1 MRKECVNKKVI
12 IMLSF
17 LSDLPD
23 LVLVILGF
31 IFLIFGGESV
41 VQGAITIARKMNV
54 SPLLIGFT
62 IVAVGTSLPELA
74 VTLNAVSSNSQDLVD
89 LAVGGVLGSNVA
101 NVMLVLGTAAMLGA
115 CDKPGVG
122 IKKDAMAVIMASIIL
137 LVTVLMG
144 EVTQIIGI
152 LMVVALISYYAYSY
166 NYSKKLGL
174 DEELEETWMGE
185 NMLLA
190 MMVTILGGAMIV
202 LGAES
207 LIEGSKGIADSFGIS
222 ESIVGLSVIALGTS
236 LPELAVTMV
245 AALRGHKGVAIGN
258 VLGSNVIN
266 ILGILGIS
274 SAYAGGITVSE
285 EFAGRDIW
293 IVMVTSGLVAIMLL
307 NERKITKTLGVTM
320 VIGYLSYMVLLYTL

>member
-1 MRKECVNKKVI
+1 MMNFL
-12 IMLSF
+12 LS
-17 LSDLPD
+17 LPD

-74 VTLNAVSSNSQDLVD
+74 VTINAVSSNSQELVD

-101 NVMLVLGTAAMLGA
+101 NIMLVLGTAAMLGA
-115 CDKPGVG
+115 CDKPGVE
-122 IKKDAMAVIMASIIL
+122 IKKDAIAVIMASIIL
-137 LVTVLMG
+137 LVTVVRG
-144 EVTQIIGI
+144 EITQIVGI
-152 LMVVALISYYAYSY
+152 LMIIALISYYVFSY

-185 NMLLA
+185 NLLLA
-190 MMVTILGGAMIV
+190 MMITILGGAMIV
-202 LGAES
+202 LGAEL
-207 LIEGSKGIADSFGIS
+207 LIEGSVGIADSFGIS

-236 LPELAVTMV
+236 LPELAVTMI

-274 SAYAGGITVSE
+274 SAYAGGILVSE

-293 IVMVTSGLVAIMLL
+293 VVLVTSGLIAAMLL
-307 NERKITKTLGVTM
+307 NERKITKTLGVVM
-320 VIGYLSYMVLLYTL
+320 VIGYLSYMTLLYTI

>member
-1 MRKECVNKKVI
+1 
-12 IMLSF
+12 MLSF

-74 VTLNAVSSNSQDLVD
+74 VTLNAVSSNSEELVD

-137 LVTVLMG
+137 LFTVLMG

-274 SAYAGGITVSE
+274 SAYAGGITISE

-293 IVMVTSGLVAIMLL
+293 IVMITSGLVAVMLL
-307 NERKITKTLGVTM
+307 NERKITKTLGMTM

>member
-1 MRKECVNKKVI
+1 MMN
-12 IMLSF
+12 F
-17 LSDLPD
+17 LTDLPD

-236 LPELAVTMV
+236 LPELALTMV

-274 SAYAGGITVSE
+274 SAYAGGIIVSE

-293 IVMVTSGLVAIMLL
+293 IVMITSGLVAIMLL

>member
-1 MRKECVNKKVI
+1 
-12 IMLSF
+12 MLSF

-74 VTLNAVSSNSQDLVD
+74 VTLNAVSSNNQDLVD

-122 IKKDAMAVIMASIIL
+122 IKKDALAVIMASIIL
-137 LVTVLMG
+137 LFTVLMG

-152 LMVVALISYYAYSY
+152 LMVIALISYYAYSY

-190 MMVTILGGAMIV
+190 MIVTILGGAMIV
-202 LGAES
+202 LGAEL

-274 SAYAGGITVSE
+274 SAYAGGIIVSE

-293 IVMVTSGLVAIMLL
+293 IVMITSGLVAMMLL
-307 NERKITKTLGVTM
+307 NERKITKTLGATM

>member
-1 MRKECVNKKVI
+1 
-12 IMLSF
+12 MLSF

-74 VTLNAVSSNSQDLVD
+74 VTLNAVSSNNQDLVD

-122 IKKDAMAVIMASIIL
+122 IKKDAMAVIMASMIL
-137 LVTVLMG
+137 LFTVLMG

-152 LMVVALISYYAYSY
+152 LMVISLISYYAYSY

-202 LGAES
+202 LGAEL

-274 SAYAGGITVSE
+274 STYAGEIIVSE

-293 IVMVTSGLVAIMLL
+293 IVMITSGLVAVMLL
-307 NERKITKTLGVTM
+307 NERNITKSLGMTM
-320 VIGYLSYMVLLYTL
+320 VIGYLSYMVLLYM

>member
-1 MRKECVNKKVI
+1 
-12 IMLSF
+12 MLSF

-74 VTLNAVSSNSQDLVD
+74 VTLNAVSSNNQDLVD

-122 IKKDAMAVIMASIIL
+122 IKKDALAVIMASIIL
-137 LVTVLMG
+137 LFTVLMG

-152 LMVVALISYYAYSY
+152 LMVIALISYYAYSY

-174 DEELEETWMGE
+174 DEELEETWIGE

-190 MMVTILGGAMIV
+190 MIVTILGGAMIV
-202 LGAES
+202 LGAEL

-236 LPELAVTMV
+236 LPELAVTMI

-274 SAYAGGITVSE
+274 STYAGGIIVSE

-293 IVMVTSGLVAIMLL
+293 IVMITSGLVAIMLL

-320 VIGYLSYMVLLYTL
+320 VVGYLSYMVLLYT

>member
-1 MRKECVNKKVI
+1 
-12 IMLSF
+12 MLSF

-115 CDKPGVG
+115 CDKPGVA

>member
-1 MRKECVNKKVI
+1 MMNFL
-12 IMLSF
+12 LS
-17 LSDLPD
+17 LPD

-62 IVAVGTSLPELA
+62 IVAIGTSLPELA
-74 VTLNAVSSNSQDLVD
+74 VTINAVSSNSQELVD

-115 CDKPGVG
+115 CEKPGVE
-122 IKKDAMAVIMASIIL
+122 IKKDAIAVIMASIIL
-137 LVTVLMG
+137 LVTVVMG
-144 EVTQIIGI
+144 EITQIVGI
-152 LMVVALISYYAYSY
+152 LMIIALISYYIYSY

-185 NMLLA
+185 NLLLA
-190 MMVTILGGAMIV
+190 MIITILGGAMIV
-202 LGAES
+202 LGAEL
-207 LIEGSKGIADSFGIS
+207 LIEGSVGIADSFGIS

-236 LPELAVTMV
+236 LPELAVTMI

-274 SAYAGGITVSE
+274 SAYAGGILVSE

-293 IVMVTSGLVAIMLL
+293 VVLVTSGLVATMLL
-307 NERKITKTLGVTM
+307 NERKITKTLGVIM
-320 VIGYLSYMVLLYTL
+320 VIGYLSYMTLLYTI

>member
-1 MRKECVNKKVI
+1 
-12 IMLSF
+12 MLSF

-74 VTLNAVSSNSQDLVD
+74 VTLNAVSSNNQDLVD

-137 LVTVLMG
+137 LFTVLMG

-152 LMVVALISYYAYSY
+152 LMVIALISYYAYSY

-190 MMVTILGGAMIV
+190 MMVTILGGVMIV

-274 SAYAGGITVSE
+274 SAYAGGITISE

-293 IVMVTSGLVAIMLL
+293 VVMITSGLVAVMLL
-307 NERKITKTLGVTM
+307 NERKITKTLGMTM

>member
-1 MRKECVNKKVI
+1 
-12 IMLSF
+12 MLSF

-74 VTLNAVSSNSQDLVD
+74 VTLNAVSSNNQDLVD

-137 LVTVLMG
+137 LFTVLMG

-152 LMVVALISYYAYSY
+152 LMVIALISYYAYSY

-174 DEELEETWMGE
+174 DEELEETWIGE

-202 LGAES
+202 MGAEL

-274 SAYAGGITVSE
+274 STYAGEIIVSE

-293 IVMVTSGLVAIMLL
+293 IVMITSGLVAVMLL
-307 NERKITKTLGVTM
+307 NERKITKSLGMTM
-320 VIGYLSYMVLLYTL
+320 VIGYLSYMVLLYT

>member
-1 MRKECVNKKVI
+1 MNFL
-12 IMLSF
+12 LS
-17 LSDLPD
+17 LPD

-62 IVAVGTSLPELA
+62 IVAIGTSLPELA
-74 VTLNAVSSNSQDLVD
+74 VTINAVSSNSQELVD

-115 CDKPGVG
+115 CEKPGVE
-122 IKKDAMAVIMASIIL
+122 IKKDAIAVIMASIIL
-137 LVTVLMG
+137 LVTVVMG
-144 EVTQIIGI
+144 EITQIVGI
-152 LMVVALISYYAYSY
+152 LMIIALISYYIYSY

-185 NMLLA
+185 NLLLA
-190 MMVTILGGAMIV
+190 MMITILGGAMIV
-202 LGAES
+202 LGAEL
-207 LIEGSKGIADSFGIS
+207 LIEGSVGIADSFGIS

-236 LPELAVTMV
+236 LPELAVTMI

-274 SAYAGGITVSE
+274 SAYAGGILVSE

-293 IVMVTSGLVAIMLL
+293 VVLVTSGLVAAMLL
-307 NERKITKTLGVTM
+307 NERKITKTLGVIM
-320 VIGYLSYMVLLYTL
+320 VIGYLSYMTLLYTI

>member
-1 MRKECVNKKVI
+1 
-12 IMLSF
+12 MLSF

-74 VTLNAVSSNSQDLVD
+74 VTLNAVSSNNQDLVD

-144 EVTQIIGI
+144 KVTQIIGI
-152 LMVVALISYYAYSY
+152 FMVIALISYYVYSY

-174 DEELEETWMGE
+174 DEELEETWIGE

-202 LGAES
+202 MGAEL

-274 SAYAGGITVSE
+274 STYAGEIIVSE

-293 IVMVTSGLVAIMLL
+293 IVMITSGLVAVMLL
-307 NERKITKTLGVTM
+307 NERKITKSLGMTM
-320 VIGYLSYMVLLYTL
+320 VIGYLSYMVLLYM

>member
-1 MRKECVNKKVI
+1 
-12 IMLSF
+12 MLSF

-74 VTLNAVSSNSQDLVD
+74 VTLNAVSSNSEDLVN

-274 SAYAGGITVSE
+274 SAYAGGITISE

-293 IVMVTSGLVAIMLL
+293 IVMITSGLVAVMLL
-307 NERKITKTLGVTM
+307 NERKITKTLGMTM

>member
-1 MRKECVNKKVI
+1 
-12 IMLSF
+12 MLSF

-74 VTLNAVSSNSQDLVD
+74 VTLNAVSSNNQDLVD

-122 IKKDAMAVIMASIIL
+122 IKKDALAVIMASIIL
-137 LVTVLMG
+137 LFTVLMG

-152 LMVVALISYYAYSY
+152 LMVIALISYYAYSY

-174 DEELEETWMGE
+174 DEELEETWIGE

-190 MMVTILGGAMIV
+190 MIVTILGGAMIV
-202 LGAES
+202 LGAEL

-274 SAYAGGITVSE
+274 SAYAGGIIVSE

-293 IVMVTSGLVAIMLL
+293 IVMITSGLVAIMLL

>member
-1 MRKECVNKKVI
+1 
-12 IMLSF
+12 MLSF

-74 VTLNAVSSNSQDLVD
+74 VTLNAVSSNNQDLVD

-137 LVTVLMG
+137 LFTVLMG

-152 LMVVALISYYAYSY
+152 LMVIALISYYAYSY

-174 DEELEETWMGE
+174 DEELEETWIGE

-202 LGAES
+202 MGAEL

-274 SAYAGGITVSE
+274 STYAGGIIVSE

-293 IVMVTSGLVAIMLL
+293 IVMITSGLVAVMLL
-307 NERKITKTLGVTM
+307 NERKITKSLGMTM
-320 VIGYLSYMVLLYTL
+320 VIGYLSYMVLLYT

>member
-1 MRKECVNKKVI
+1 
-12 IMLSF
+12 MLSF
-17 LSDLPD
+17 LSYLPD

-74 VTLNAVSSNSQDLVD
+74 VTLNAVSSNNQDLVD

-144 EVTQIIGI
+144 KVTQIIGI
-152 LMVVALISYYAYSY
+152 FMVIALISYYVYSY

-174 DEELEETWMGE
+174 DEELEETWIGE

-202 LGAES
+202 MGAEL

-274 SAYAGGITVSE
+274 STYAGGIIVSE

-293 IVMVTSGLVAIMLL
+293 IVMITSGLVAVMLL
-307 NERKITKTLGVTM
+307 NERKITKSLGMTM
-320 VIGYLSYMVLLYTL
+320 VIGYLSYMVLLYM

>member
-1 MRKECVNKKVI
+1 
-12 IMLSF
+12 MLSF

-74 VTLNAVSSNSQDLVD
+74 VTLNAVSSNSEDLVN

-274 SAYAGGITVSE
+274 SAYAGGITISE

-293 IVMVTSGLVAIMLL
+293 VVMITSSLVAVMLL
-307 NERKITKTLGVTM
+307 NERKITKTLGMTM

>member
-1 MRKECVNKKVI
+1 
-12 IMLSF
+12 MLSF

-74 VTLNAVSSNSQDLVD
+74 VTLNAVSSNNQDLVD

-122 IKKDAMAVIMASIIL
+122 IKKDALAVIMASIIL
-137 LVTVLMG
+137 LFTVLMG

-152 LMVVALISYYAYSY
+152 LMVIALISYYAYSY

-174 DEELEETWMGE
+174 DEELEETWIGE

-190 MMVTILGGAMIV
+190 MIVTIVGGAMIV
-202 LGAES
+202 LGAEL

-274 SAYAGGITVSE
+274 SAYAGGIIVSE

-293 IVMVTSGLVAIMLL
+293 IVMITSGLVAIMLL